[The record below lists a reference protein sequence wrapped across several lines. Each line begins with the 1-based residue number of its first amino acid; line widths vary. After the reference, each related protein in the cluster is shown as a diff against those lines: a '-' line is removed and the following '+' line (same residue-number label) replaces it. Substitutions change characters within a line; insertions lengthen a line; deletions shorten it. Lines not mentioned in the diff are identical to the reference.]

1 MQEQDLLLSDKGD
14 LVIKDFDL
22 LLTSDK
28 QILTQAIWQ
37 ELKTFKGD
45 WFLDIDKGLPYYQD
59 ILGQRNSIDS
69 VRAIFIEAIKS
80 VSGVKEIV
88 DLELNLNGKDRT
100 LDVSITVL
108 DEYNNNINV
117 NL

>member
-1 MQEQDLLLSDKGD
+1 MSKDLLLGDKGD

-22 LLTSDK
+22 MLTDNK
-28 QILTQAIWQ
+28 QILKQALRQ
-37 ELKTFKGD
+37 ELKTFKGE

-69 VRAIFIEAIKS
+69 VRAIFIEAIKQ
-80 VSGVKEIV
+80 VRGVKEIV

-108 DEYNNNINV
+108 DKYNNTININ
-117 NL
+117 L

>member
-1 MQEQDLLLSDKGD
+1 MQEKDLLLGDKGD
-14 LVIKDFDL
+14 LVIKDFDIM
-22 LLTSDK
+22 LTNDK
-28 QILTQAIWQ
+28 QILKQALRQ

-45 WFLDIDKGLPYYQD
+45 WFLDVDKGIPYYQD

-80 VSGVKEIV
+80 VEGVKEIV
-88 DLELNLNGKDRT
+88 GLELNLNGKDRT

-108 DEYNNNINV
+108 DEYNNTINV

>member
-1 MQEQDLLLSDKGD
+1 MSKDLLLGDKDD

-22 LLTSDK
+22 LLTNDK
-28 QILTQAIWQ
+28 QILKQALRQ

-69 VRAIFIEAIKS
+69 VRAIFIEAIKQ
-80 VSGVKEIV
+80 VAGVKEIV
-88 DLELNLNGKDRT
+88 DLELNLNGKDRS

-108 DEYNNNINV
+108 DEYNNTINV

>member
-22 LLTSDK
+22 MLTSDK
-28 QILTQAIWQ
+28 QILKQAIWQ

-108 DEYNNNINV
+108 DEYNNTINV

>member
-1 MQEQDLLLSDKGD
+1 MQKKDLLLGEEKDI
-14 LVIKDFDL
+14 VIEGFDL
-22 LLTSDK
+22 KLTDNETS
-28 QILTQAIWQ
+28 LTQLLKQ
-37 ELKTFKGD
+37 ELLTFKGD
-45 WFLDIDKGLPYYQD
+45 WFLDQDKGLPYYQD

-108 DEYNNNINV
+108 DEYNNTVNV

>member
-1 MQEQDLLLSDKGD
+1 MQEKDLLLGDKGD

-22 LLTSDK
+22 MLTSYK
-28 QILTQAIWQ
+28 QILKQALQQ

-88 DLELNLNGKDRT
+88 DLELNLNGKDRS

-108 DEYNNNINV
+108 DEYNNTINV